1 MTSKKTTNQQQLLF
15 NHDTSC
21 LERFIKEE
29 KEYPNMP
36 SAIPLVPNRKGLP
49 VPEAPESFSFKVQE
63 AVDKDEEENGDY
75 IPRPSTSMD
84 PNYNHESFSKPHHI
98 TQGELH
104 NLVRDLELLKNMA
117 VLLSSR
123 LQQWNLP
130 TAYAGGSQILIS
142 PTIV

>member
-1 MTSKKTTNQQQLLF
+1 M
-15 NHDTSC
+15 
-21 LERFIKEE
+21 
-29 KEYPNMP
+29 
-36 SAIPLVPNRKGLP
+36 
-49 VPEAPESFSFKVQE
+49 QE
-63 AVDKDEEENGDY
+63 AVDKDEEENSDY
-75 IPRPSTSMD
+75 ILRPSTSKD

-117 VLLSSR
+117 VLLGSR

-130 TAYAGGSQILIS
+130 TAYARGSQILLS